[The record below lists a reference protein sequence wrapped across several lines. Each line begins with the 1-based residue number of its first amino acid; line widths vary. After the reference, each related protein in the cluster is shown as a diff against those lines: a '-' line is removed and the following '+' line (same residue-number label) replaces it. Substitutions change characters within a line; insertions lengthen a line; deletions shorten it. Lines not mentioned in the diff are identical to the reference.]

1 MNNIEK
7 EYKKIMFYIQPELH
21 ARFLLF
27 LKYHDFKNQGDY
39 FRAVVQSCL
48 DDDEKMFNLI
58 SKLKEKNV
66 SRRRK
71 KISERD
77 FKNMKQNIHDY
88 NLSEEEVDDIFSL
101 IARERGD
108 L

>member
-1 MNNIEK
+1 MSDIEQ
-7 EYKKIMFYIQPELH
+7 EYKKVVFYIQPELH

-39 FRAVVQSCL
+39 FRAIVQSCL
-48 DDDEKMFNLI
+48 DDDERMFNLI

-66 SRRRK
+66 SRRRR
-71 KISERD
+71 KISQKEY
-77 FKNMKQNIHDY
+77 KNMKQNTQDF
-88 NLSEEEVDDIFSL
+88 NLSQEEIDDIFSL
-101 IARERGD
+101 IAQERGD